1 MKRNFLLNR
10 GLTWTAVYSC
20 PLKLI
25 LETMK
30 FISLKPHLLS
40 NLLIVFLTSVTV
52 LTVGCESTSTIQT
65 VKKDNENFAKRNTF
79 AFVAEERSQIVPGVN
94 PAELLWTQEIV
105 EIELARRGFQQSPL
119 EEADML
125 VSIET
130 EITGGREKGGFSIGL
145 GTGSYN
151 RRGGSSVG
159 VSTGPIGAA
168 YIEQSTLTI
177 RVIDPLS
184 IEILWVGWIDKLENK
199 KFSEDEFKLKIR
211 EIMRQFPVE

>member
-1 MKRNFLLNR
+1 MKLNSVKSHQS
-10 GLTWTAVYSC
+10 T
-20 PLKLI
+20 
-25 LETMK
+25 
-30 FISLKPHLLS
+30 
-40 NLLIVFLTSVTV
+40 NLLLAFLTSIAL

-65 VKKDNENFAKRNTF
+65 VKKDNENFAERNTF
-79 AFVAEERSQIVPGVN
+79 AFVAEERSRIVPGVN

-105 EIELARRGFQQSPL
+105 EIELARRGFQQSAL
-119 EEADML
+119 DKADML

-145 GTGSYN
+145 GTGSYS
-151 RRGGSSVG
+151 RSGGSSVG
-159 VSTGPIGAA
+159 VSTGPIGAG

-184 IEILWVGWIDKLENK
+184 IELLWVGWIDKLENN

>member
-1 MKRNFLLNR
+1 M
-10 GLTWTAVYSC
+10 
-20 PLKLI
+20 
-25 LETMK
+25 
-30 FISLKPHLLS
+30 
-40 NLLIVFLTSVTV
+40 

-65 VKKDNENFAKRNTF
+65 VKKDNENFAERNTF
-79 AFVAEERSQIVPGVN
+79 AFVGEERSRIVPGVN

-145 GTGSYN
+145 GTGSYS

-184 IEILWVGWIDKLENK
+184 IELLWVGWIDKLENN